1 MAENQWVLGGEIA
14 GPTKLRQKKI
24 AHLAIFLSRS
34 HWMHS
39 ALVAAAFVLL
49 WGKPVGK
56 KVGNVVSAAQKST
69 EFRQTK
75 TEGERVLGS
84 FFSDIKTE
92 VLKSEPIFWYF
103 PVVNSSQPPLTYTP
117 KK

>member
-1 MAENQWVLGGEIA
+1 M
-14 GPTKLRQKKI
+14 
-24 AHLAIFLSRS
+24 
-34 HWMHS
+34 
-39 ALVAAAFVLL
+39 
-49 WGKPVGK
+49 GK

-92 VLKSEPIFWYF
+92 VLKSEPIF
-103 PVVNSSQPPLTYTP
+103 
-117 KK
+117 